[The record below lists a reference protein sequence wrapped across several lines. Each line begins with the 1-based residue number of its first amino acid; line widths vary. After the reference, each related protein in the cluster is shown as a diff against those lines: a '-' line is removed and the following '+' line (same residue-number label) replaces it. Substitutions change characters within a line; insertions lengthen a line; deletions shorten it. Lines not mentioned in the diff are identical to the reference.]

1 MLTVL
6 QTLLWGLLC
15 VFVIFIGIIVLL
27 AFTPK
32 RYDTFKQ
39 TLKDLQENYYY
50 TCWQLAQK
58 SLIIYGA
65 DSQGWH
71 KVQQIP
77 VNISDWLFYDSY
89 GKWLKYQNT
98 YYLILHK
105 YESFTVDPTL
115 VDWNMIDIK

>member
-6 QTLLWGLLC
+6 QNLLFGMLC
-15 VFVIFIGIIVLL
+15 VSVIFIGIIVLL
-27 AFTPK
+27 TFTPK
-32 RYDTFKQ
+32 RYDTFEQ

-77 VNISDWLFYDSY
+77 VNILDWLFYDTR

-98 YYLILHK
+98 YYLVLNN
-105 YESFTVDPTL
+105 YESFTVAPTL
-115 VDWNMIDIK
+115 VDWNTVVE